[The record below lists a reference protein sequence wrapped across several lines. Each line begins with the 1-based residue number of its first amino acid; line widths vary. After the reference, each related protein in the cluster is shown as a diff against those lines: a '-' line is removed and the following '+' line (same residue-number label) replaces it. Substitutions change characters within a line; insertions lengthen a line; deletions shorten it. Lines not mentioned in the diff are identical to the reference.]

1 MSISYPLALPTTSV
15 PRSVS
20 FKAQSK
26 VGYQSSPFTGEQT
39 VYAHQGEWFEAQVD
53 LPAMQ
58 RANADYWISFLLAL
72 NGMEGTF
79 LMGDPAGANPRGS
92 WSAGSPQIG
101 VNGAHA
107 AGVKT
112 VGLCGL
118 LNGATGK
125 AGDWIQFG
133 SGSGAQLHKL
143 VQDFTATA
151 SGNVSIEIWPRTKN
165 ALSNLD
171 VPVVNSAVGL
181 WRLSSNEREWSIEEA
196 QMYGIS
202 FGAVQAF

>member
-15 PRSVS
+15 ARSIN
-20 FKAQSK
+20 FAAQSN

-39 VYAHQGEWFEAQVD
+39 VYAHQGEWFEASVE
-53 LPAMQ
+53 LPPMV
-58 RANADYWISFLLAL
+58 RADAEYWIAFLLAL

-79 LMGDPAGANPRGS
+79 LMGDPVGATPRGS
-92 WSAGSPQIG
+92 WLVGSPSMG

-112 VGLCGL
+112 VALGGL
-118 LNGATGK
+118 LSGATGK

-133 SGSGAQLHKL
+133 SGSTAQLHKL
-143 VQDFTATA
+143 VQDFTAPG

-165 ALSNLD
+165 ALAHLD
-171 VPVVNSAVGL
+171 APVVNSAVGL
-181 WRLSSNEREWSIEEA
+181 WRLAKNRREWSVELA
-196 QMYGIS
+196 QIFGIS
-202 FGAVQAF
+202 FQAVQAF